1 MHGRTCFASS
11 FLFLMGQ
18 AMSHLANEIGNIVLC
33 EEGKIGDFLA
43 N

>member
-1 MHGRTCFASS
+1 
-11 FLFLMGQ
+11 MGQ